1 MIIRTTFIF
10 ALALSSGFLA
20 NAQTYNVSV
29 ETQVGGKIEDRFN
42 FTMQVGQPQYKGF
55 DSKIL
60 AKRYRTNGYGHKFL
74 KVDPADLMESEKKNA
89 EVAEENAA
97 EKKPIEIAQ
106 EKLSALRK
114 ELSMGERRS
123 EQIKMRAETLRDQI
137 AALDE
142 VVSKGERNPAAF
154 AAAYA
159 AYMKKY
165 EPNAEED
172 ANYER
177 LMKLR
182 PKGTSDVEEV
192 ELGSYCRMTIEKGN
206 DKAVSMRL
214 NYAYSRILSSFYSE
228 GNNNDN
234 TITKFPIFERYEKLG
249 VKNLILN
256 VGKTYCFQFARMSPD
271 EAKSFQE
278 ALAATSLFS
287 GSGDASLPSEAKEP
301 ESPKSPL
308 DAQGSYSEIR
318 RKFSGDTG
326 RTVRVL
332 ITVKLAR

>member
-1 MIIRTTFIF
+1 MKKSIVWLFIF
-10 ALALSSGFLA
+10 STVFFA

-60 AKRYRTNGYGHKFL
+60 AKRYRTNGYAHRFIE
-74 KVDPADLMESEKKNA
+74 VDPADLMESEKKNA
-89 EVAEENAA
+89 KATDEKAED
-97 EKKPIEIAQ
+97 KKPIEVAR

-114 ELSMGERRS
+114 ELSMGERRVD
-123 EQIKMRAETLRDQI
+123 QIKMRAETLSAQI
-137 AALDE
+137 DALDE

-172 ANYER
+172 AEYER
-177 LMKLR
+177 LMKRR
-182 PKGTSDVEEV
+182 PKGSSDVEEV

-206 DKAVSMRL
+206 DKAVSVRF

-234 TITKFPIFERYEKLG
+234 TITKFPIFERYEKFG

-256 VGKTYCFQFARMSPD
+256 LGKTYCFQFARMSPD
-271 EAKSFQE
+271 KAKTLQE
-278 ALAATSLFS
+278 ALASTSIFS
-287 GSGDASLPSEAKEP
+287 GGDASLPSEAEDP
-301 ESPKSPL
+301 EAKKSPL
-308 DAQGSYSEIR
+308 DAQGPYSEIR
-318 RKFSGDTG
+318 RKFSGDAG

-332 ITVKLAR
+332 VTVKLAR

>member
-1 MIIRTTFIF
+1 MRTIFISV
-10 ALALSSGFLA
+10 LILSAGFFA

-29 ETQVGGKIEDRFN
+29 ETQVGGRIEDRFN

-60 AKRYRTNGYGHKFL
+60 AKRYRTNGFAHKFL
-74 KVDPADLMESEKKNA
+74 KVDPADLMESEKKNG
-89 EVAEENAA
+89 VAEE
-97 EKKPIEIAQ
+97 EPIEIAQ
-106 EKLSALRK
+106 EKLAALRK
-114 ELSMGERRS
+114 ELSMGERRT
-123 EQIKMRAETLRDQI
+123 EQIKMRAETLREQI

-154 AAAYA
+154 ASAYA

-206 DKAVSMRL
+206 EKAVSMRL

-249 VKNLILN
+249 VKDLVLN
-256 VGKTYCFQFARMSPD
+256 VGKTYCFQFGRMSPD
-271 EAKSFQE
+271 EAKTFQE

-287 GSGDASLPSEAKEP
+287 GSGDASLPEKEP
-301 ESPKSPL
+301 EAPKSPL
-308 DAQGSYSEIR
+308 DAQGSYSEIK
-318 RKFSGDTG
+318 RKFSSDTG

-332 ITVKLAR
+332 ITVKVAR